1 MSKLT
6 STGYLLPLPTLQ
18 STLIIYSYFAANEVT
33 QPCHIPAGPA
43 SLLGALLLLAPA
55 VSHADR
61 LWTLQLEGGSVVLAL
76 DRPEERGATVVFH
89 RHPDAVFSS
98 LRTKDVVRITSADGP
113 TKKPRK
119 SIEGQMLVLGRD
131 ADPPE
136 QIADA
141 APPVS
146 PDAYANSEPPY
157 AEVGY
162 GYGYGSGRPH
172 RPRPGHPVPTNIG
185 PNGYP
190 ILNPTFPGAQPPP
203 IGSNGFPIL
212 APTPPPI
219 AFQPPPRPQPRR
231 ASL

>member
-1 MSKLT
+1 MRR
-6 STGYLLPLPTLQ
+6 P
-18 STLIIYSYFAANEVT
+18 
-33 QPCHIPAGPA
+33 PAGPA
-43 SLLGALLLLAPA
+43 SLLGAVLLLAPA

-76 DRPEERGATVVFH
+76 DRPEERGATLVFH

-113 TKKPRK
+113 SKKPRK

-136 QIADA
+136 RIADA
-141 APPVS
+141 APPAQ
-146 PDAYANSEPPY
+146 PDYYANSEPAAY
-157 AEVGY
+157 TDAGY
-162 GYGYGSGRPH
+162 GYGYGFAPPH
-172 RPRPGHPVPTNIG
+172 RPRPRPVAPTNIG

-203 IGSNGFPIL
+203 IGPNGFPIL

-219 AFQPPPRPQPRR
+219 AFEPPPHPQPHSHRR
-231 ASL
+231 QI